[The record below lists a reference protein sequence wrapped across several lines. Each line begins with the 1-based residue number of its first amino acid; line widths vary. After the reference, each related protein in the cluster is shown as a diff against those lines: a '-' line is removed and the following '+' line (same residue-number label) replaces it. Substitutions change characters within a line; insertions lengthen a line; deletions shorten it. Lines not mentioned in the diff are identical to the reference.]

1 MPLIILTGYPCSGLS
16 YRARQLS
23 ASLEAIQ
30 EEYLASIHDDGSD
43 DSTKTKPRYK
53 IHVVTS
59 HDEAHPRT
67 VYDNARSEKEARAVV
82 YAKTKRALGRDSI
95 VIVDGMNYIKGWR
108 YQLWCEAK
116 ALSTTSCV
124 VHVGTPAAQCIA
136 NNQARLRRREQ
147 QQQQQQRGNGQSE
160 KAPETPEGSQTET
173 SNNTPDTTP
182 AEPDTEEPYPPE
194 LLDNL
199 IFRYE
204 EPSTYSRWDKPLFT
218 VPWSDKEPPVHDIWT
233 ALTGTTIAQQP
244 EPDTT
249 PLAEA
254 LSASLQLSSNNNN
267 RSYAPSVVTKATTAG
282 GMSRNGLPRPK
293 VKPHQATVLPAATDP
308 TALYS
313 LEKSISAII
322 NAIRTF
328 TLSTPSAEA
337 AVAQSAD
344 GRGITIPVPEASF
357 PVFIPAH
364 VATGGTTDE
373 LAGAGGIL
381 ALPRLQRLRRQWIGL
396 NRAYIGQSHGAGGGG
411 LTMDQ
416 VPDAFVRFLN
426 AEFSGDDA

>member
-23 ASLEAIQ
+23 TSLEAVQ
-30 EEYLASIHDDGSD
+30 EEYLASIADDDETAAS
-43 DSTKTKPRYK
+43 KPKPRYK

-124 VHVGTPAAQCIA
+124 VHVGTPADQCVA
-136 NNQARLRRREQ
+136 NNQARLRRKESQQGNEQ
-147 QQQQQQRGNGQSE
+147 TQ
-160 KAPETPEGSQTET
+160 TPPTQHDSHNET
-173 SNNTPDTTP
+173 SNQTPETAQTQPQPELDP
-182 AEPDTEEPYPPE
+182 EEPYPPE

-218 VPWSDKEPPVHDIWT
+218 VPWSDKEPPIHDIWT
-233 ALTGTTIAQQP
+233 ALTGTTIAK
-244 EPDTT
+244 PDATPHAT
-249 PLAEA
+249 PLADA
-254 LSASLQLSSNNNN
+254 LSAASGQSSANNNN
-267 RSYAPSVVTKATTAG
+267 PSYAPSVVTKATTAG
-282 GMSRNGLPRPK
+282 VSRAGLPRPK
-293 VKPHQATVLPAATDP
+293 VKPHQATILPTATDP

-313 LEKSISAII
+313 LEKRISAII

-344 GRGITIPVPEASF
+344 GRGITIPVPEASS

-426 AEFSGDDA
+426 ADFSGDDA